1 MKIKELILEKKIIAI
16 VRGVD
21 QCALLPLAKALYAGG
36 IRLVEI
42 TFDQSGA
49 CPEEKTAEGISL
61 LSHEMRGKME
71 IGAGTVLTK
80 EQVQLAKDAGA
91 GYIISP
97 DTNPEVIRETKRLE
111 MLSLPGA
118 FTPSEA
124 QRAYAAGADFVKLFP
139 IGSMGIDYIKAIL
152 APLCHI
158 PVLAVGGVDEKNM
171 PEYLKIGVCGFGIGS
186 TLIRKDWIS
195 EGRFDLLTA
204 HAKAYTN
211 VIEEWNHVH
220 SH

>member
-1 MKIKELILEKKIIAI
+1 
-16 VRGVD
+16 
-21 QCALLPLAKALYAGG
+21 
-36 IRLVEI
+36 
-42 TFDQSGA
+42 
-49 CPEEKTAEGISL
+49 
-61 LSHEMRGKME
+61 ME

-139 IGSMGIDYIKAIL
+139 IGSMGDRLYQSDFSAAL
-152 APLCHI
+152 SHS
-158 PVLAVGGVDEKNM
+158 GFSGWR
-171 PEYLKIGVCGFGIGS
+171 CG
-186 TLIRKDWIS
+186 
-195 EGRFDLLTA
+195 
-204 HAKAYTN
+204 
-211 VIEEWNHVH
+211 
-220 SH
+220 